1 MSQSGRGLHIMNG
14 LPTRGGAV
22 MKVTVDHRNVEK
34 LSDLVNVVT
43 DEVAAF
49 CLKWK
54 QGLDQL
60 LCSDVM
66 LIINRKRYGYEVKYH
81 YSSGRWNW
89 LFQLE
94 LYYPITADDE
104 RQITYMK
111 INKFMTLPMGCG
123 FGKKVFE
130 HLLDCCKLLSELD
143 VIRLRSVRRAIGFWE
158 RMKFVNTKEVDG
170 IVNEDCMKIPSA
182 LTGYEYVYTIRPC
195 DCDSCKQDN
204 KQS

>member
-60 LCSDVM
+60 PHSHIAFD
-66 LIINRKRYGYEVKYH
+66 
-81 YSSGRWNW
+81 
-89 LFQLE
+89 
-94 LYYPITADDE
+94 
-104 RQITYMK
+104 
-111 INKFMTLPMGCG
+111 
-123 FGKKVFE
+123 
-130 HLLDCCKLLSELD
+130 
-143 VIRLRSVRRAIGFWE
+143 
-158 RMKFVNTKEVDG
+158 
-170 IVNEDCMKIPSA
+170 
-182 LTGYEYVYTIRPC
+182 
-195 DCDSCKQDN
+195 
-204 KQS
+204 

>member
-1 MSQSGRGLHIMNG
+1 MNV
-14 LPTRGGAV
+14 A
-22 MKVTVDHRNVEK
+22 VDHRNVEK
-34 LSDLVNVVT
+34 MSDLVKVLT

-60 LCSDVM
+60 LCSDVV
-66 LIINRKRYGYEVKYH
+66 LIVNRKRYGYELKYH
-81 YSSGRWNW
+81 YSSGPWNW

-94 LYYPITADDE
+94 LYYPNTTDLV
-104 RQITYMK
+104 RQIAYMK

-130 HLLDCCKLLSELD
+130 HLLDCSKLLPELD
-143 VIRLRSVRRAIGFWE
+143 MIRLRSVRRAIRFWE
-158 RMKFVNTKEVDG
+158 RMKFVNTKKVDG
-170 IVNEDCMKIPSA
+170 IVNEMCMKIPPT

-195 DCDSCKQDN
+195 DCERCKQE
-204 KQS
+204 KKAELSL

>member
-1 MSQSGRGLHIMNG
+1 
-14 LPTRGGAV
+14 

-34 LSDLVNVVT
+34 ISDLVEIVT
-43 DEVAAF
+43 DEVASF

-60 LCSDVM
+60 LCSDVV

-81 YSSGRWNW
+81 YCSGPFNW

-94 LYYPITADDE
+94 LYYPNTADFI
-104 RQITYMK
+104 RQIAYMK

-130 HLLDCCKLLSELD
+130 HLINCSKLLPELD
-143 VIRLRSVRRAIGFWE
+143 EIRLRSVRRAIGFWE
-158 RMKFVNTKEVDG
+158 QMKFVNTNEVDG
-170 IVNEDCMKIPSA
+170 IVNEKCLKLPSA
-182 LTGYEYVYTIRPC
+182 LTGYEYVYMIRPC
-195 DCDSCKQDN
+195 QCEVCKQNN
-204 KQS
+204 K

>member
-1 MSQSGRGLHIMNG
+1 MNG
-14 LPTRGGAV
+14 LPTRGGTV
-22 MKVTVDHRNVEK
+22 MKITVDHRNVDK
-34 LSDLVNVVT
+34 LSDLVSMVT

-60 LCSDVM
+60 LSSDVI

-81 YSSGRWNW
+81 YSSGPWNW

-104 RQITYMK
+104 RQITYIK

-123 FGKKVFE
+123 FGKKVFN
-130 HLLDCCKLLSELD
+130 HLIECTKLLPELD
-143 VIRLRSVRRAIGFWE
+143 VIRLRSVRRAISFWE
-158 RMKFVNTKEVDG
+158 RMGFINTRKVAE
-170 IVNEDCMKIPSA
+170 IVNESCEKIPTS
-182 LTGYEYVYTIRPC
+182 LKGYEYVYKIR
-195 DCDSCKQDN
+195 SCNCKTCRL
-204 KQS
+204 S